1 MTETTAMITRDQAE
15 LARRL
20 PLDQRPAAV
29 YLAGLNT
36 EASRR
41 TMRQALSTIALLVSE
56 WPFLNWETL
65 L

>member
-1 MTETTAMITRDQAE
+1 MTETTAMTVRDRAE
-15 LARRL
+15 LTRPL
-20 PLDQRPAAV
+20 PLDQRTAAV

-41 TMRQALSTIALLVSE
+41 TMCQVLSTIARLVSE